1 MLFLYIYFSVRKI
14 EPVKSKIGI
23 AFSAVITILSCLCM
37 SIGVCF
43 FFGLTVSLNGKEIF
57 PYLVVIVG
65 LENVLVITKSIT
77 NTPTHLDVKIRVAQ
91 GLSREGWSITK
102 NLLIQVTILTIGLS
116 TFVSAIQ
123 ELCILGIV
131 GLVCD
136 FFLQLFFFTTILSID
151 IHRMESNY
159 DNRNNY
165 YYYSSPAQRVLA
177 NNRYAAVGFDKPY
190 ARYYGLDNKNLMRSK
205 SHHNLTSCAIST
217 SPQAAVG
224 TNVLGKYFDLI
235 LR

>member
-77 NTPTHLDVKIRVAQ
+77 NTPSHLDVKIRVAQ

-102 NLLIQVTILTIGLS
+102 NLLIQLTILTIGFS

-151 IHRMESNY
+151 IHRMESNF
-159 DNRNNY
+159 DNKNNY
-165 YYYSSPAQRVLA
+165 YYYYSNPAQKVLA
-177 NNRYAAVGFDKPY
+177 NNKYPGVGYDKPY
-190 ARYYGLDNKNLMRSK
+190 TRYYGLDNKNLMRSK
-205 SHHNLTSCAIST
+205 SHHNLTSCTISST
-217 SPQAAVG
+217 SQSGGSNAYP
-224 TNVLGKYFDLI
+224 TNVLGK
-235 LR
+235 